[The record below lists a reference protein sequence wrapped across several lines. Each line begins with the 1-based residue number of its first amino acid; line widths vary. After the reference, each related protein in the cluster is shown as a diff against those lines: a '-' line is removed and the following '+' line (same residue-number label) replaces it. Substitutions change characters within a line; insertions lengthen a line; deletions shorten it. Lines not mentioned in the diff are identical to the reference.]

1 MKLENLLMP
10 EYEVHIVSNKKE
22 GYIKVKGSVAGLL
35 NALSNLVENLKSN
48 GVEDEDIDSAVNLG
62 KMTDE
67 ELKGKVLEKLD
78 NVITSDAIILDK
90 CISWINLNAKIIE
103 QINKDYPYI
112 DFSSCNVFKDNVG
125 FSMSTE

>member
-1 MKLENLLMP
+1 MEILYP
-10 EYEVHIVSNKKE
+10 FTFEVQ
-22 GYIKVKGSVAGLL
+22 
-35 NALSNLVENLKSN
+35 VEVIHN
-48 GVEDEDIDSAVNLG
+48 VDS
-62 KMTDE
+62 
-67 ELKGKVLEKLD
+67 VLEKLD

>member
-1 MKLENLLMP
+1 MKLEDLLMP
-10 EYEVHIVSNKKE
+10 EYEVHIVSNEKE

-67 ELKGKVLEKLD
+67 ELKKSVLEKLD
-78 NVITSDAIILDK
+78 KVSE
-90 CISWINLNAKIIE
+90 KIK
-103 QINKDYPYI
+103 KDL
-112 DFSSCNVFKDNVG
+112 F
-125 FSMSTE
+125 